1 MNTILLAVIVVAG
14 IGLIAGLGLS
24 LASVLMAVKTD
35 EKVEQLRAELPG
47 ANCGA
52 CGYAGCDEYAKAV
65 AAGEAATNLCIPG
78 ADAVAAEVAGIMGAE
93 AMDVVEMIAHVR
105 CNGTCTA
112 TDTFADYQGIRSC
125 AAMSMIYGGP
135 NVCKY
140 GCLGCGDCAA
150 VCPNDAICVIDGVAR
165 INAKKCIGCGLCAK
179 NCPKGIIEIIPQIS
193 TVAVAC
199 SNLEKGAVAR
209 KKCKNA
215 CIGCKKCE
223 LGCEQKAIT
232 VQNNV
237 AVIDYD
243 KCNGCNKCAENCP
256 TKCIKTLVG

>member
-1 MNTILLAVIVVAG
+1 MTSILIAFAVVAV
-14 IGLIAGLGLS
+14 IGLICAVLLALAANFLS
-24 LASVLMAVKTD
+24 VPED
-35 EKVEQLRAELPG
+35 ENVQKIRDCLPG

-52 CGYAGCDEYAKAV
+52 CGYAGCDDYAKAV
-65 AAGEAATNLCIPG
+65 ASGEAATNLCIPG
-78 ADAVAAEVAGIMGAE
+78 ADDVAAEVAGIMGTE

-150 VCPNDAICVIDGVAR
+150 LCPNDAICVIDGVAR
-165 INAKKCIGCGLCAK
+165 INAKKCIGCGICAK

-209 KKCKNA
+209 KQCKNA

-243 KCNGCNKCAENCP
+243 KCNGCKKCAENCP
-256 TKCIKTLVG
+256 TKCIKILVG